1 MAKISTE
8 MSRLLRQLRNG
19 RGQKT
24 LGLLAVEVLLHVAE
38 RPQTIEELVVA
49 TGAQNAHVNR
59 AVLSMTPWY
68 DRRHERV
75 VCPELHLLQ
84 RRRRPQSKGYRVH
97 LTTRGR
103 EILAPVVVDFLP
115 RNSDDSYDF

>member
-1 MAKISTE
+1 MALMTKE
-8 MSRLLRQLRNG
+8 VAQLLRQLRNG
-19 RGQKT
+19 HGQKT

-49 TGAQNAHVNR
+49 TGVQNAHVNR
-59 AVLSMTPWY
+59 AVLSLTPWY
-68 DRRHERV
+68 DRRRERV

-84 RRRRPQSKGYRVH
+84 RRKRPQAKGYRVH
-97 LTTRGR
+97 LTARGR

-115 RNSDDSYDF
+115 QKQQ

>member
-1 MAKISTE
+1 MEKMTTE

-19 RGQKT
+19 YGQKT

-38 RPQTIEELVVA
+38 RPRTIEELTVA
-49 TGAQNAHVNR
+49 TGAQNGTVNR

-68 DRRHERV
+68 DRRRERV
-75 VCPELHLLQ
+75 VCPDLHLLQ

-97 LTTRGR
+97 LTARGR
-103 EILAPVVVDFLP
+103 EILAPVVVDFQAP
-115 RNSDDSYDF
+115 GE